1 MTNSFNSA
9 NQLMVAQGNAQFAEL
24 NRLGQVWTT
33 QTTTAITPL
42 AAMPTTTAR
51 LEIFNNSNNVGAAF
65 NLEIIDLFCFQLL
78 STAATQTYAIFAE
91 VAAEAAPTA
100 TALSVFSCG
109 GGSPYTAGVGTR
121 IITGVGTTVV
131 ANGWRPYGSVQAWGT
146 AAATPGN
153 SWNARVDGALVVPPG
168 SALHLQIVG
177 SVATASSFQ
186 ALGAQWAEVPIGT
199 GTLANVSR

>member
-1 MTNSFNSA
+1 MTNSFNSM
-9 NQLMVAQGNAQFAEL
+9 NQLMVAQGNAQFAEM

-51 LEIFNNSNNVGAAF
+51 LEIFNNSANVGASV

-91 VAAEAAPTA
+91 VAAETAPTA
-100 TALSVFSCG
+100 TGLSVFSCG
-109 GGSPYTAGVGTR
+109 GRQPYTAGVGTR

-153 SWNARVDGALVVPPG
+153 SWNARVDGALVIPPG

-186 ALGAQWAEVPIGT
+186 ALGAQWAEVPVGS
-199 GTLANVSR
+199 GTLANVI